1 MMDPESAVSAMVF
14 HHPEARYFSLSAAD
28 IEALERELSPA
39 PADSPLALA
48 SR

>member
-1 MMDPESAVSAMVF
+1 MVF

-28 IEALERELSPA
+28 TEALERELSPA
-39 PADSPLALA
+39 PAGPPRAIA

>member
-1 MMDPESAVSAMVF
+1 MVF

-28 IEALERELSPA
+28 IEALEREQNVA
-39 PADSPLALA
+39 PVLAPVAAA